1 MWRETPIDATI
12 FCEAITNNSARPVLT
27 RILHLFCELFYR
39 ARASGLIKHNQLA
52 FPVSPVQI
60 GEGLGIS
67 IVTVNRTLQRLRATG
82 AADFRDGTLTA
93 KDCFA
98 GPSSAAGKRSPHP
111 ENSRIGTAR
120 RQAAPRPGP
129 PAELVCEPGRTTELS
144 VARDNCGTVLPRPS
158 VGYTKFFGRIP

>member
-1 MWRETPIDATI
+1 VWRETPIDAAI

-27 RILHLFCELFYR
+27 RILHLFRELFYR

-82 AADFRDGTLTA
+82 AADFRDGTYPEQTSDSFHNRPNHQGALPTDLT
-93 KDCFA
+93 
-98 GPSSAAGKRSPHP
+98 
-111 ENSRIGTAR
+111 NSTM
-120 RQAAPRPGP
+120 
-129 PAELVCEPGRTTELS
+129 
-144 VARDNCGTVLPRPS
+144 
-158 VGYTKFFGRIP
+158 

>member
-1 MWRETPIDATI
+1 VWRETPIDAAI

-39 ARASGLIKHNQLA
+39 ARASGKHNQLA

-93 KDCFA
+93 KDCT
-98 GPSSAAGKRSPHP
+98 PSRGRALASRRRAAGKRGPHP
-111 ENSRIGTAR
+111 ENSRIGAAR
-120 RQAAPRPGP
+120 RRAAPRP
-129 PAELVCEPGRTTELS
+129 
-144 VARDNCGTVLPRPS
+144 VL
-158 VGYTKFFGRIP
+158 